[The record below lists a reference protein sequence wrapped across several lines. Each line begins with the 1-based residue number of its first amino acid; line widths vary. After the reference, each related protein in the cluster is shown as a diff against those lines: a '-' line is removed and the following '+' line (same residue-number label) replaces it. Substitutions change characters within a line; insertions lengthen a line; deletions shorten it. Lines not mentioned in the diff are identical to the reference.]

1 MVDLIQLR
9 SRLIVFLAAILL
21 AGVLPCVGQMQSD
34 SSGPVK
40 PEQAKPP
47 KTILRD
53 SDGNLISN
61 NEFVDIR
68 MANFHMPDRTLINTL
83 EDGTI
88 EFRLQKV
95 PQEGSEAPNF
105 SARTIDGNPITMSAL
120 RGRVVVLN
128 FWFIG
133 CPACVFETPKLN
145 EFAAKFASD
154 PNIEFIAMTNDPAS
168 AVRKYAVAHPF
179 DYKMIA
185 DAKPILASFVVGGYP
200 KNIVIG
206 KDGRIV
212 YWRSTIH
219 AWDKFESV
227 VRAELAK

>member
-1 MVDLIQLR
+1 MRNLKVYLIIGALT
-9 SRLIVFLAAILL
+9 ILL
-21 AGVLPCVGQMQSD
+21 GTGAGDLLAQAVSP
-34 SSGPVK
+34 
-40 PEQAKPP
+40 AKPIP
-47 KTILRD
+47 KTIFRD

-61 NEFVDIR
+61 DEFVDIR
-68 MANFHMPDRTLINTL
+68 MANFHVPDRTLMHTL

-95 PQEGSEAPNF
+95 PQEGAEAPYF
-105 SARTIDGNPITMSAL
+105 STQTTDGSSVNMNSL
-120 RGRVVVLN
+120 RGKVVVLN

-133 CPACVFETPKLN
+133 CPACVYEMPKLN
-145 EFAAKFASD
+145 EFAAKFAGD
-154 PNIEFIAMTNDPAS
+154 ADIEFIAMTADAAA
-168 AVRKYAVAHPF
+168 AVRKYVAAHPF

-185 DAKPILASFVVGGYP
+185 DARPILASFVVGGYP

>member
-1 MVDLIQLR
+1 MGN
-9 SRLIVFLAAILL
+9 LIVKNSIRTLVLTAAVLTLAAGVSGQGNSPA
-21 AGVLPCVGQMQSD
+21 AG
-34 SSGPVK
+34 
-40 PEQAKPP
+40 
-47 KTILRD
+47 KTIFRD

-68 MANFHMPDRTLINTL
+68 MANFHIPDRTIVRTL

-88 EFRLQKV
+88 EFRLQKI
-95 PQEGSEAPNF
+95 PQEGALAPDFTARFVDGTPIRFSE
-105 SARTIDGNPITMSAL
+105 L
-120 RGRVVVLN
+120 RGKVVVIN

-133 CPACVFETPKLN
+133 CPSCRRETPKLN
-145 EFAAKFASD
+145 AFAAKFANE
-154 PNIEFIAMTNDPAS
+154 PNVEFIALTYNTAS
-168 AVRKYAVAHPF
+168 AVKKYTSGYPF
-179 DYKMIA
+179 AYKLIG
-185 DAKPILASFVVGGYP
+185 DAKPIVSSFVVGGYP

-212 YWRSTIH
+212 YWRSNIH